1 MVGVLFNGWF
11 SSLVCAF
18 KIRVFFVLTLCISP
32 YFFCS
37 LFCSFYG
44 FVLCSQLGGGLMLQ
58 LDAMVHLDLSHNNI
72 NEVTINIGTFVSLL
86 LTFSL
91 HVAKYLNH

>member
-1 MVGVLFNGWF
+1 MVGVLFNGWY

-32 YFFCS
+32 YFCCS
-37 LFCSFYG
+37 LYG
-44 FVLCSQLGGGLMLQ
+44 FFLCSQLGGALMLQ

>member
-1 MVGVLFNGWF
+1 MD
-11 SSLVCAF
+11 
-18 KIRVFFVLTLCISP
+18 
-32 YFFCS
+32 
-37 LFCSFYG
+37 FYG
-44 FVLCSQLGGGLMLQ
+44 FVLCSQLCGGLMLQ